1 MYLKIENNGDITYP
15 YSLDD
20 LKRENTTISF
30 PKNLTEEILATFS
43 VYQVDAVDIED
54 DYTKNIIEGTPIQSG
69 SKYIQNWVI
78 TDATTEEIN
87 QRIEE
92 KWYEVRIQR
101 NNLLTESD
109 WTQIQDSPITGSL
122 LDDWKSYRQNLRD
135 ITSQS
140 DPFNINWPVQP

>member
-1 MYLKIENNGDITYP
+1 M
-15 YSLDD
+15 
-20 LKRENTTISF
+20 
-30 PKNLTEEILATFS
+30 ATFS

-101 NNLLTESD
+101 NNLLSESD
-109 WTQIQDSPITGSL
+109 WTQIQDCPITGSL